1 MENKLMN
8 YSLTDLETMS
18 KKVAQSNFLGTRNDN
33 EVFTLLML
41 AQAEGKNPIQ
51 ASMDYSIIQGKPA
64 LKSQA
69 CLVRFQKAGGKIEY
83 TKRDDNECTIKFTH
97 SQAGELIITWNM
109 ERARQAGLN
118 LNKDNW
124 KKYPRQMLAARC
136 IAEGVRALYPACLD
150 GLYLVEEVQDF
161 DKPNKDD
168 NVIDVQVENDSVYN
182 EQKDVYEN
190 PIDYSIAPI
199 GTIKGKKWEQGD
211 LETLCQAKEY
221 FRNKKDKDSL
231 EYYKVISEVIEKKK
245 TELFKDY
252 TVDVQGNAC
261 QGDEIIF
268 EYKGGIKEAIILNDE
283 YVKSKGNVVHYF
295 ELKYKDN
302 SIEKINGKEVYKS
315 YTFAKPRDEK
325 ERELSLNIKRTK
337 RKEAEG
343 ILDKMDNTQR
353 IEVPEVHVTEDE
365 APFSDDNRSLQEL
378 IEEQEQREKT
388 PPNQVSGEFEEEE
401 TFF

>member
-1 MENKLMN
+1 MENKLIH
-8 YSLTDLETMS
+8 YSITDLETMS

-83 TKRDDNECTIKFTH
+83 IKRDDNECTINFSH
-97 SQAGELIITWNM
+97 SQAGELTITWTM

-161 DKPNKDD
+161 DKPLSKND
-168 NVIDVQVENDSVYN
+168 NIIDVDVQNDSTYN

-190 PIDYSIAPI
+190 PIDYNIAPI
-199 GTIKGKKWEQGD
+199 GSVKGKKWID
-211 LETLCQAKEY
+211 CDMETLCQAKIH
-221 FRNKKDKDSL
+221 FANKKDKDSIK
-231 EYYKVISEVIEKKK
+231 YYETISKVIEIKKAEKQAP
-245 TELFKDY
+245 
-252 TVDVQGNAC
+252 TV
-261 QGDEIIF
+261 
-268 EYKGGIKEAIILNDE
+268 
-283 YVKSKGNVVHYF
+283 S
-295 ELKYKDN
+295 
-302 SIEKINGKEVYKS
+302 
-315 YTFAKPRDEK
+315 
-325 ERELSLNIKRTK
+325 
-337 RKEAEG
+337 
-343 ILDKMDNTQR
+343 
-353 IEVPEVHVTEDE
+353 VTEDE
-365 APFSDDNRSLQEL
+365 DPFNIGDDRDW
-378 IEEQEQREKT
+378 EEMVNDAEAEKKT
-388 PPNQVSGEFEEEE
+388 PPNQVKDEFNEEDG
-401 TFF
+401 FIFK